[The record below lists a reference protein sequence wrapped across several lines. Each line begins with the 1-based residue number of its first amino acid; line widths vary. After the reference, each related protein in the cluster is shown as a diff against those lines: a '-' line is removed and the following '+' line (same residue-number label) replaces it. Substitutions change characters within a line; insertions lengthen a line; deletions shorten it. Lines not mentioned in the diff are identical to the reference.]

1 MGEVVIRLEG
11 LGKKFSI
18 SNRQES
24 YKTLRDTL
32 ANAAV
37 YRPIINIEKGIGDG
51 QATSTNMGL
60 FLKLA
65 GKSLQ
70 SMIQCKR
77 R

>member
-1 MGEVVIRLEG
+1 LTTQK
-11 LGKKFSI
+11 LF
-18 SNRQES
+18 
-24 YKTLRDTL
+24 DTL